1 MCVLILD
8 TFNGCSSSIKEKC
21 QSFTIQK
28 NWGSQ
33 NVDFLEDEIWK
44 NFKEQTSTWYIRGNV
59 IGIIV
64 FSCLSSTDLLV
75 SIQVSRSSDSDFFQA
90 WCNNIYSADAFTW
103 RTYLVRFTCN
113 TDIILLWLHQVLI
126 STTDI
131 NSVHSLPSS

>member
-44 NFKEQTSTWYIRGNV
+44 NFEEQTSTRYIWGNV
-59 IGIIV
+59 YIGIILTVYLEEHLHWHNRLQLSFVREIKDFYQCSFGNEVDFMDIMKV
-64 FSCLSSTDLLV
+64 FL
-75 SIQVSRSSDSDFFQA
+75 
-90 WCNNIYSADAFTW
+90 
-103 RTYLVRFTCN
+103 
-113 TDIILLWLHQVLI
+113 
-126 STTDI
+126 
-131 NSVHSLPSS
+131 NSLAKY